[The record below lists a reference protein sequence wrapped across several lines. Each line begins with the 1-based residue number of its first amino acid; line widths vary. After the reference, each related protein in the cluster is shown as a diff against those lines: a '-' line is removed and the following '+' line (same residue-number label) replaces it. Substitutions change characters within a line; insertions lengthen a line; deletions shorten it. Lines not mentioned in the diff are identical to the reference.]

1 MALFGPPSEGQW
13 RWLEQ
18 MLQRIDTNVSYI
30 KSTLKRMEIEMS
42 ALDDALNA
50 LETQVQSNTDAE
62 SSAVALLQ
70 QLATLIQS
78 NANDPTKVTEL
89 ATKLKA
95 SADALGAAIIANT
108 PSA

>member
-1 MALFGPPSEGQW
+1 MALFGPPSDAQW

-30 KSTLKRMEIEMS
+30 KSTLKRMEMEMS
-42 ALDDALNA
+42 ALDDALTA

-62 SSAVALLQ
+62 ASAVALLQ
-70 QLATLIQS
+70 QLAALIQS
-78 NANDPTKVTEL
+78 NANDPTKVQEL